1 MDATELFSKVTPE
14 LNALNEEILSQLE
27 SKVPLVKKIADYI
40 IASGGKRLRPLIVI
54 LIAQACGYQGRDH
67 IKLGAVI
74 EFLHTA
80 TLLHDDVVDTSDRRR
95 GKPTANAQWGNAPSV
110 LVGDFVYSRA
120 FEMLVQIGQ
129 LNIMGTLAGATSVIA
144 EGEVLQLLNINNPDI
159 TEEEYMQVIQGKT
172 ATLFEA
178 SGLTAAYL
186 AQMDEDTC
194 HAMKAYGMHLGM
206 AFQIVDDVLDFTG
219 DAKTMGKNVGDDLAE
234 GKPTLPLIQTMK
246 VGTEEQVKLIKNAIT
261 KGGLDDL
268 ATILHAIDET
278 DALDYCMQQA
288 NHQAELAIKQLDCLK
303 DSPHKDS
310 LIALA
315 KISVNRNV

>member
-1 MDATELFSKVTPE
+1 MDATELFSKVKPE
-14 LNALNEEILSQLE
+14 LNALNAEILSQLE
-27 SKVPLVKKIADYI
+27 SKVPLVKKMADYI

-54 LIAQACGYQGRDH
+54 LVAQACGYKGRDH

-80 TLLHDDVVDTSDRRR
+80 TLLHDDVVDMSDRRR

-120 FEMLVQIGQ
+120 FEMLVQIGK

-144 EGEVLQLLNINNPDI
+144 EGEVQQLLNINNPNI
-159 TEEEYMQVIQGKT
+159 TEDEYMQVIRGKT

-186 AQMDEDTC
+186 SQMDQNACD
-194 HAMKAYGMHLGM
+194 AMKAYGMHLGM
-206 AFQIVDDVLDFTG
+206 AFQIVDDILDFTG
-219 DAKTMGKNVGDDLAE
+219 DADAMGKNVGDDLAE
-234 GKPTLPLIQTMK
+234 GKPTLPLIQTMRA
-246 VGTEEQVKLIKNAIT
+246 GTEEQRDLIKNAIS

-268 ATILHAIDET
+268 DAILEAIEET
-278 DALDYCMQQA
+278 NALQYCMQQA
-288 NHQAELAIKQLDCLK
+288 NVQANLAIKQLDCLE
-303 DSPHKDS
+303 DSRHKES

-315 KISVNRNV
+315 ELSVSRSL